1 MSSMLSKKIYFQPKK
16 SNIIL
21 IVFLAFIFL
30 FAAVSGGFLIFVRA
44 GFPVRFREA
53 VEKNAEETGID
64 VSLIYAVIRT
74 ESSFRENAVSE
85 KGAIGLMQILPSTAD
100 HILRYYGFQEQF
112 DLFDGE
118 DNIRCGV
125 YYLQYLLNKF
135 SDERTALAAYNAGEG
150 RVAAWL
156 CDREYSSDGKT
167 LSVIPYPET
176 RRYVGKIERA
186 KIFYSIILK
195 W

>member
-1 MSSMLSKKIYFQPKK
+1 MSLVLSKKGYNKPKK
-16 SNIIL
+16 SSIIP
-21 IVFLAFIFL
+21 IIFLVYFFL
-30 FAAVSGGFLIFVRA
+30 FAAVSGGFLIFLRA
-44 GFPVRFREA
+44 AFPVRFRKA
-53 VEKNAEETGID
+53 VEKNAEETGVEI
-64 VSLIYAVIRT
+64 SLIYAVIRT

-100 HILRYYGFQEQF
+100 HILRYYGFQDQF
-112 DLFDGE
+112 NLFDGE

-156 CDREYSSDGKT
+156 CEREYSSDGKT
-167 LSVIPYPET
+167 LSDIPYPET
-176 RRYVGKIERA
+176 KRYVDKIERV
-186 KIFYSIILK
+186 KTIYSVILK